1 MRGPCGAVVQR
12 VSNSE
17 RVRQLATATMGYTT
31 AALALGEM
39 MSRLTTDVNDFLA
52 AEGDAPIPPSL
63 RQACR
68 LLNTPELEECAAR
81 ITSGV
86 ARGVTQAA
94 AAAMVSGEVEGEE
107 DGDGDGVGD
116 GDGDGEGRQASTAP
130 STSSPQAV
138 VDRLL
143 DRVLDTSN
151 WGLVSCIVS
160 STTRQTLNAVIDVM
174 KEQYEAAQQQQQQG
188 GESGGGGGG
197 GGENG
202 GGRSL
207 FSPLME
213 TVTDVIL
220 PWIDQQPER
229 ALHLAASPE
238 GR

>member
-1 MRGPCGAVVQR
+1 
-12 VSNSE
+12 
-17 RVRQLATATMGYTT
+17 MGYTT

-107 DGDGDGVGD
+107 DGDGDGDGVGDGDGDGVGD

-138 VDRLL
+138 VDRIL

-174 KEQYEAAQQQQQQG
+174 KEQYEAAQQQQG